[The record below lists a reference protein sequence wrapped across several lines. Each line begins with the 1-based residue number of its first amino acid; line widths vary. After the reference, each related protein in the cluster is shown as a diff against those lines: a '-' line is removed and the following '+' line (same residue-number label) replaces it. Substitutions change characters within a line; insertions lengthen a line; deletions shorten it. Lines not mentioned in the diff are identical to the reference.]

1 MSGTEKRGFKDRMSY
16 MTGYMES
23 KAGKLMNKK
32 DWIDEGEKKMNMSKD
47 KGTNVDKG
55 MNAEANVAD
64 VVDTTAGES
73 QQSGQGMHAGESH
86 VNEHISSGAQSSGT
100 QSGNTNIGG
109 MDAAKEAVAEV
120 ADKVMGSINTGDMNK

>member
-1 MSGTEKRGFKDRMSY
+1 MSGTEKRGLKDRMSY

-47 KGTNVDKG
+47 KGTIANKVMD
-55 MNAEANVAD
+55 AEASVAD
-64 VVDTTAGES
+64 VLDTTAGEIR
-73 QQSGQGMHAGESH
+73 QSVQGMHAGESH
-86 VNEHISSGAQSSGT
+86 VNESSASGAQSSGT